1 MPMRVSTVRFS
12 EEHRKLL
19 ELEATREGVSAAQ
32 FIRDATIVRPAYAM
46 GQRGDEA
53 FEEALGRVRPGPG
66 AEAREKG
73 AQRRQALLDAAAAA
87 KDSDRLEALHAT
99 GLLDSDVNPSF
110 DRLARLASKVLN
122 APVALVSLVDADRQ
136 FFKSCLG
143 LPEPWA
149 TQRGTPLSHSFCQH
163 AVASR
168 EPLIV
173 DDSREHDLLRDNPA
187 IRDIGVIAYAGIP
200 LIDADGHALGTL
212 CVIDSRPRHWTTDQ
226 VQLLSDLAASVVT
239 EIAFAKAATQATPAT
254 PAAQATQAR
263 KARKPRTAST
273 PSQPRLMPRR
283 LTIGSFLAAARCRHV
298 PEGSRLGEMLRRTGT
313 GRRASASARIP
324 ETTARDETRLSASA
338 PSSRP
343 RSVKSERPRS
353 AHLCG
358 TSGDAA
364 RRRGA
369 AGATASP
376 ADGPTR
382 HPRVARPGGRAG
394 GGGSARQ
401 RGGPQP
407 HGRA

>member
-12 EEHRKLL
+12 EDHWKLL
-19 ELEATREGVSAAQ
+19 EGEAMREGVSAAQ
-32 FIRDATIVRPAYAM
+32 FIRDATMVRTAYAM

-53 FEEALGRVRPGPG
+53 FEEALGRVRSGPG

-73 AQRRQALLDAAAAA
+73 TQRRQALLDAAAAA

-110 DRLARLASKVLN
+110 DRLARLASTVLN

-173 DDSREHDLLRDNPA
+173 DDSREHELLRDNPA

-200 LIDADGHALGTL
+200 LIDAAGHALGTL

-239 EIAFAKAATQATPAT
+239 EIAFAKAATQT
-254 PAAQATQAR
+254 TQ
-263 KARKPRTAST
+263 
-273 PSQPRLMPRR
+273 
-283 LTIGSFLAAARCRHV
+283 
-298 PEGSRLGEMLRRTGT
+298 
-313 GRRASASARIP
+313 
-324 ETTARDETRLSASA
+324 
-338 PSSRP
+338 
-343 RSVKSERPRS
+343 
-353 AHLCG
+353 
-358 TSGDAA
+358 
-364 RRRGA
+364 
-369 AGATASP
+369 
-376 ADGPTR
+376 PTN
-382 HPRVARPGGRAG
+382 
-394 GGGSARQ
+394 S
-401 RGGPQP
+401 
-407 HGRA
+407 